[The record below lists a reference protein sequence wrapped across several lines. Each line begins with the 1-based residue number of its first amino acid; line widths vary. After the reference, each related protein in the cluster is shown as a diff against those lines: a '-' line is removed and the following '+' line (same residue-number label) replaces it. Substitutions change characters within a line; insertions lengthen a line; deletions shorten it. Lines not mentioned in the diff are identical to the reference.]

1 MEKHITIVAALR
13 IGNGLLALM
22 VAGIVLLV
30 FIGPGILAECCDGDA
45 EALMILTAIA
55 IPIAFVFLV
64 SAVLDF
70 IGGIGIL
77 RHKNWARYLVMVH
90 SVLDLFNIPIGTAF
104 GIYCIWALA
113 HDETARMFNKPAGE

>member
-1 MEKHITIVAALR
+1 MEKHLTIVAALR

-22 VAGIVLLV
+22 VAGIILLV
-30 FIGPGILAECCDGDA
+30 FIGPGLIAQYAEGDA
-45 EALMILTAIA
+45 EALVILSVIA
-55 IPIAFVFLV
+55 IPIAFVFFV
-64 SAVLDF
+64 SAALDF

-90 SVLDLFNIPIGTAF
+90 SVLDLFNIPIGTAL

-113 HDETARMFNKPAGE
+113 HDETARMFQKPAGE